1 MTRIRVVTWN
11 AEGMFVEG
19 TKTRRATPHNAIAT
33 LKKLDADIVVVPEFG
48 RLEDLEQRIDNAI
61 GSLGYEVILVPYD
74 DDSLSDNDASGMAV
88 LSRIPV
94 VQTRLHKFGGVRNA
108 VELHVQLGARQ
119 VRIYGLH
126 LDDKREET
134 RMLQVKDLAQSIA
147 THPQLPTLVLGDMN
161 AMYRGAAFA
170 RVSRSRMVKRASQRV
185 RHEQLLAIALR
196 LQEMAIGTTIEFI
209 EHHTP
214 LHNLDPKHK
223 LTISGRQAGLEWM
236 PSIRLAKI
244 DWIFGSHHFKV
255 LRYRVYRDVGSDHRP
270 VIADI
275 EV

>member
-19 TKTRRATPHNAIAT
+19 TKTRRATPHDAIAV

-48 RLEDLEQRIDNAI
+48 RLENLEQRIDNAI

-74 DDSLSDNDASGMAV
+74 DESLTDNDASGMAV
-88 LSRIPV
+88 LARLPV
-94 VQTRLHKFGGVRNA
+94 VQTRLHKFGDVRNA
-108 VELHVQLGARQ
+108 VELHLQVGARQ
-119 VRIYGLH
+119 IRMYGLH

-134 RMLQVKDLAQSIA
+134 RLLQVADLAQSIA
-147 THPQLPTLVLGDMN
+147 KHPQLPTLALGDLN
-161 AMYRGAAFA
+161 AMRRGAAFA
-170 RVSRSRMVKRASQRV
+170 RMSRSRVAKHVTGRV
-185 RHEQLLAIALR
+185 RHELLLAIARR
-196 LQEMAIGTTIEFI
+196 LQEMAIGTTIEYI

-236 PSIRLAKI
+236 PRIRLAKI
-244 DWIFGSHHFKV
+244 DWIFGSRHFTV
-255 LRYRVYRDVGSDHRP
+255 IRYRVYRDVGSDHRP

-275 EV
+275 EL